1 MRELKSN
8 YSNDGEPEKKVWKT
22 ERIAMVMISVFIFS
36 SLFVLFGFVPFS
48 KKSIGSVK
56 DGIKVE
62 FPAYLRYKKEID
74 LKFTI
79 FPHEND
85 SFLQVSI
92 NKFFLKNM
100 VTKSI
105 SPIPSETFIG
115 QDDYT
120 FFFKI
125 AEKSTPIDVIFNLQP
140 KTLGNCQL
148 LVGSKKSKLK
158 ELEVYVYP

>member
-1 MRELKSN
+1 MRELKSILI
-8 YSNDGEPEKKVWKT
+8 DGEPKKKVWKT
-22 ERIAMVMISVFIFS
+22 ESIAMALVSMVIFCA
-36 SLFVLFGFVPFS
+36 LFVLFGFVPLS
-48 KKSIGSVK
+48 KKSIGSDK
-56 DGIKVE
+56 EGIKVE

-79 FPHEND
+79 FPHNND

-92 NKFFLKNM
+92 NKLFLKNM

-125 AEKSTPIDVIFNLQP
+125 AEESTPMEVIFNLQP
-140 KTLGNCQL
+140 KTLGDFKL

-158 ELEVYVYP
+158 EMEVYVYP